1 MPPAAVS
8 PELVHPIIVAWLA
21 VLGAVFGS
29 FFNVVIH
36 RLPAGESLSSPVSHC
51 PMCKKP
57 IRWYDNVPVISWIV
71 LRGRCRDCRGPISV
85 RYPLVEAAGAVLFG
99 VLGWRELLCGG
110 SNLPRRVIE
119 SADGN
124 WLAAPST
131 WQLGA
136 VYAYHLLLLCTLL
149 CAALIEFDGKR
160 LPLRL
165 FAPAWIVGLL
175 APMAFPFLLPV
186 PTWPGH
192 HGTLAALTGGVL
204 GWAAGTIL
212 GLAVWRLRPNQRQI
226 GTILAPGC
234 VGLTLGWQAAV
245 VLGLVMGA
253 LELAMILPGRAA
265 PKLRRIPP
273 ITWLAP
279 ATFAWIIAWAPLVR

>member
-1 MPPAAVS
+1 MPPTAFS
-8 PELVHPIIVAWLA
+8 PELVNPVVVAWLA

-36 RLPAGESLSSPVSHC
+36 RLPAGESLTSPPSHC

-71 LRGRCRDCRGPISV
+71 LRGRCRDCRGPISL
-85 RYPLVEAAGAVLFG
+85 RYPLVEAVGAALFA
-99 VLGWRELLCGG
+99 VLGWRELLSGG

-119 SADGN
+119 SADAN
-124 WLAAPST
+124 WLAAGSA

-149 CAALIEFDGKR
+149 CAVLIEFDGKR
-160 LPLRL
+160 VPLRL
-165 FAPAWIVGLL
+165 FAPAWIVGSLG
-175 APMAFPFLLPV
+175 PMAFPFLHPV
-186 PTWPGH
+186 PGWPGL
-192 HGTLAALTGGVL
+192 HGTLAALADGVL

-212 GLAVWRLRPNQRQI
+212 GLAVWRLRPNQRKI
-226 GTILAPGC
+226 GAILAPGC
-234 VGLTLGWQAAV
+234 VGLMLGWQAAV
-245 VLGLVMGA
+245 VLGLVMGI

-265 PKLRRIPP
+265 PKLRHIPP
-273 ITWLAP
+273 TAWLAP
-279 ATFAWIIAWAPLVR
+279 ATFAWIIAWAQLVR